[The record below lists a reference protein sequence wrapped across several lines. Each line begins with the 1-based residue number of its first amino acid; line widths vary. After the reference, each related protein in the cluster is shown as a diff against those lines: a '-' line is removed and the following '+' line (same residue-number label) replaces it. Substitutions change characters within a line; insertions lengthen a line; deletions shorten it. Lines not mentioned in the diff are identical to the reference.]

1 MYRENSSNLSNGIST
16 WLENG
21 LHRVYSSPF
30 ARIIYYIVI
39 RLRIGKVE
47 HFLTFRYRLGRL
59 RRIEERANFTR
70 NFVCGKYAIDHKVV
84 ATR

>member
-16 WLENG
+16 RLENG

-39 RLRIGKVE
+39 RLRKGKVE
-47 HFLTFRYRLGRL
+47 HYVTFRYRLGRL
-59 RRIEERANFTR
+59 RIKERANFRR